1 MQVKQFHDEKKAPRG
16 QGRWKLI
23 TLLND
28 FIRWYLCGL
37 AIARRNIMLSPVIL
51 KFMCAPHVHVPPPTS
66 QPKLRRTPLRF
77 TLLAATLLCVVTV
90 ASTARAQQD
99 FSNVQIK
106 ATKVA
111 GTVYMLEGSGGNI
124 GVSVGEDGIVL
135 VDDQFAPLA
144 PKIKAALKAITDK
157 PIKFVLNTHF
167 HGDHTGG
174 NSQFGTEATIIAHE
188 NVRKRLQAGGKVGD
202 NMVPPVLK
210 EALPVVTFNDRA
222 TVHLNGEDIRAIHF
236 PNGHTDG
243 DSVIF
248 FPKSNVV
255 HMGDDFVTY
264 GFPFVDVRNG
274 GTIRGMIAGVE
285 KVLTMV
291 PEDVKIIPG
300 HGPISTPADVR
311 KFVDMLKDTRALVA
325 KAAAD
330 GKTADQMKTDHVL
343 SKYEDF
349 GKGFIKTDAWIDLL
363 LADIQQQPNGTLPYQ
378 AHGHADERTK

>member
-1 MQVKQFHDEKKAPRG
+1 MQTTLSLIAGFKKAYAFNRNTWSRYAAG
-16 QGRWKLI
+16 WVLM
-23 TLLND
+23 TV
-28 FIRWYLCGL
+28 L
-37 AIARRNIMLSPVIL
+37 A
-51 KFMCAPHVHVPPPTS
+51 T
-66 QPKLRRTPLRF
+66 
-77 TLLAATLLCVVTV
+77 VT
-90 ASTARAQQD
+90 ASAQQD
-99 FSNVQIK
+99 FSKVQIK

-111 GTVYMLEGSGGNI
+111 GSVYMLEGSGGNI

-144 PKIKAALKAITDK
+144 PKIKEALKQITDK

-174 NSQFGTEATIIAHE
+174 NVKFGAEAPIIAHE
-188 NVRKRLQAGGKVGD
+188 NVRKRLAEGGKVAG
-202 NMVPPVLK
+202 NAVEPAPK
-210 EALPVVTFNDRA
+210 EALPVITFNDRA

-264 GFPFVDVRNG
+264 GFPFVDAQSG
-274 GTIRGMIAGVE
+274 GTVNGMIVGVE

-291 PEDVKIIPG
+291 PDDVKIIPG

-311 KFVDMLKDTRALVA
+311 KFIDMLKDTRALVV
-325 KAAAD
+325 KAASE
-330 GKTADQMKTDHVL
+330 GETVDQMKQEHL
-343 SKYEDF
+343 LAKYESDY
-349 GKGFIKTDAWIDLL
+349 GKGFIKADAWIELL
-363 LADIQQQPNGTLPYQ
+363 YAENQHRAGGQSYRE
-378 AHGHADERTK
+378 HGHADEHAASK